1 MAVCVVFGEQRTNEL
16 LMNPDLLTYSRPKVM
31 RSVQLL
37 FGIITL
43 GIAAYIVSLSS
54 YWYVVRNWRLILF
67 YSFRGVAQ
75 FVIADSPG
83 TKGLPAW
90 ASL

>member
-54 YWYVVRNWRLILF
+54 YWYVVRAIGGA
-67 YSFRGVAQ
+67 YSFLFFSWSCPICYR
-75 FVIADSPG
+75 
-83 TKGLPAW
+83 
-90 ASL
+90 